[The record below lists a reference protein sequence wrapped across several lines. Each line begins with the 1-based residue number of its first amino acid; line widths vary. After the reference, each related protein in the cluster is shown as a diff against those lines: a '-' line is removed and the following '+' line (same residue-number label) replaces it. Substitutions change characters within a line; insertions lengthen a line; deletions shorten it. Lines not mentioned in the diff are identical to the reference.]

1 MNLIFAVIF
10 ILSIVSFCFI
20 SPETALTA
28 LRTGGEKAVS
38 LSLNL
43 VAVYSV
49 WSGILSVAEKA
60 GALAFLSKKT
70 SPLVK
75 KFFFSADDESSKDV
89 AVALS
94 ANLLGMG
101 GIATPSGIAATTR
114 LCEKNNEKAAKRF
127 LVISCAFPQ
136 IFPTTVVTLRQSFGS
151 ASPSDV
157 FLPTLLS
164 SIVCF
169 AVACSLSAIL
179 VRK

>member
-1 MNLIFAVIF
+1 MNLIFALIF
-10 ILSIVSFCFI
+10 IFSLAFFCFF

-28 LRTGGEKAVS
+28 LRKGGEKAVS

-60 GALAFLSKKT
+60 GALSFLSKKT
-70 SPLVK
+70 SPLVE
-75 KFFFSADDESSKDV
+75 KFFFNADDDSTKDV

-136 IFPTTVVTLRQSFGS
+136 IVPTTVVTLRQSFGS
-151 ASPSDV
+151 ASPPDV

-169 AVACSLSAIL
+169 VVASFLSTIFI
-179 VRK
+179 RK